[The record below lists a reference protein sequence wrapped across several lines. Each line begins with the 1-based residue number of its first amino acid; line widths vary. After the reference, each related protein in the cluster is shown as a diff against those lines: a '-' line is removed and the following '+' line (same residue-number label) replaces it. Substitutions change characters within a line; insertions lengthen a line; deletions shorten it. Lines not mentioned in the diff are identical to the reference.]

1 MLMTVDFVKELYAYN
16 HWANDETVAA
26 VSRLD
31 PGAFTRALGNSFA
44 SVRDTLVHIL
54 GAEWIWL
61 ERWNGRSP
69 RALLSPA
76 EFPDLPAITQ
86 KWKQVEEGQAAF
98 LDALRPS
105 GLDKTISYVNPKGE
119 TWTYPLGQQLVHVV
133 NHSTYHRGQI
143 TTLMRQLDAQPAGT
157 DFLSYYDQLRPPK
170 PTS

>member
-16 HWANDETVAA
+16 RWANGETVAA
-26 VSRLD
+26 VSHLD

-76 EFPDLPAITQ
+76 EFPDLPSITQ
-86 KWKQVEEGQAAF
+86 KWKQIEEGQNA
-98 LDALRPS
+98 LLRALRPS
-105 GLDKTISYVNPKGE
+105 DLDKTISYVNPKGE

-143 TTLMRQLDAQPAGT
+143 TTLLRQLSAQPAGT